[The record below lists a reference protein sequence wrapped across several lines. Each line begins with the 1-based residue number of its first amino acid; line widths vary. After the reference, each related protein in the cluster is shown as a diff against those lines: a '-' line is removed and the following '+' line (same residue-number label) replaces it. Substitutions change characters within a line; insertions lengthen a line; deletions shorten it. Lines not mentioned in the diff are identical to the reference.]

1 MRAGTV
7 SAKIRDVLRRIFL
20 SALAA
25 VPSAFFSFGLAD
37 SAKTP
42 SLVRY
47 LIAPG
52 YVLMLHVRLSLD
64 NSIWLALWTNSA
76 HYGLLIYLISHFVD
90 AHAISRSSEEISPT
104 KLGLTR

>member
-1 MRAGTV
+1 
-7 SAKIRDVLRRIFL
+7 L

-42 SLVRY
+42 NFVRY

-52 YVLMLHVRLSLD
+52 YVLCLHVRLSFD
-64 NSIWLALWTNSA
+64 NTIWLALWTNGA
-76 HYGLLIYLISHFVD
+76 YYAVLIYLVSSWVD
-90 AHAISRSSEEISPT
+90 ARVASHSLELSSPNKSR
-104 KLGLTR
+104 

>member
-7 SAKIRDVLRRIFL
+7 SANIRDVLRRIIL

-42 SLVRY
+42 NLVRY

-52 YVLMLHVRLSLD
+52 YVLMLHVRLSFD
-64 NSIWLALWTNSA
+64 NGIWLALWTNGA
-76 HYGLLIYLISHFVD
+76 YYTLLIYLISYFVD
-90 AHAISRSSEEISPT
+90 PRAICASSRKISPA